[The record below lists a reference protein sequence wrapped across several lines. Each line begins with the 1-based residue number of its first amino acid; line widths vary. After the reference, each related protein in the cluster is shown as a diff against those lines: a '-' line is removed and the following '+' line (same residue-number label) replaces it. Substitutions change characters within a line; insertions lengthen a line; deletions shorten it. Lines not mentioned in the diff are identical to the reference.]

1 MSRKLENMLSS
12 KKHFL
17 SKGTLTNFLVSL
29 FIYPLFV
36 SYSVNANPDVTE
48 LSGYD
53 VLTPSV
59 ASGSCNE
66 RFDLKRFFLTR
77 NKGSDDPWSLAEAR
91 KLENGNWNFATPN
104 RPEPQEY
111 THIPPLY
118 ATLTPN
124 PASVGRSCFEWGMT
138 VNGVDKR
145 VFRVCAA
152 EVITF
157 GGCIEA
163 LELKQPFHWDPTM
176 NCSEVFSALN
186 ASGVLPQ

>member
-48 LSGYD
+48 LSDYG

-59 ASGSCNE
+59 PLGPCKA
-66 RFDLKRFFLTR
+66 RLKRVFFTR

-91 KLENGNWNFATPN
+91 KLENGNWNFATPDK
-104 RPEPQEY
+104 PDPQEHKY
-111 THIPPLY
+111 IPRLY
-118 ATLTPN
+118 AAVKPN
-124 PASVGRSCFEWGMT
+124 PASVGRSCFEWGAT
-138 VNGVDKR
+138 LNGLDQR
-145 VFRVCAA
+145 IFRVCAA
-152 EVITF
+152 EVFTF

-176 NCSEVFSALN
+176 NCSQVFSALN
-186 ASGVLPQ
+186 ASGLLPQ